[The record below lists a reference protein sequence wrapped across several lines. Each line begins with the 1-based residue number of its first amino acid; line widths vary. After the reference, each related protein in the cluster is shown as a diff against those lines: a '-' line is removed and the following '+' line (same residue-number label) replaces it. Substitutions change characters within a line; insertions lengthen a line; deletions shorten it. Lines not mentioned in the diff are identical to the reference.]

1 MTKPTI
7 VILGAGAV
15 GGYFGARLVQHDA
28 AAVTFLVREPR
39 KAVLA
44 RDGLVVES
52 PFGNVTLAVT
62 ARTAAE
68 LAGANPDFILVTA
81 KAYDLDAAIA
91 AIAPVAGPDT
101 AIVPLL
107 NGVAHMERLNEVF
120 GRERVLGGIV
130 SLQVRQRADG
140 AIEHLNDWQFITVG
154 EQVGGLSPRVERLAA
169 ALEQARLTVT
179 ATPEIMQ
186 KLWEKVVFLA
196 TLAGMTT
203 LMRAPL
209 GAIAQAPGGSA
220 LTLAMLETNAVAA
233 AHSGFQMPAGQ
244 MEAWRKLFT
253 DTTSKF
259 TASMLADMNRN
270 GPVEADHIIGFMLE
284 RARAAGADATLLSV
298 AYANLKAY
306 EIGRAAGPA

>member
-28 AAVTFLVREPR
+28 ADVTFLVREQR
-39 KAVLA
+39 KAALD
-44 RDGLVVES
+44 RDGLKVES
-52 PFGNVTLAVT
+52 SFGNVSLPVA

-68 LAGANPDFILVTA
+68 LAGASPDYILVTA
-81 KAYDLDAAIA
+81 KAYDLDAAIT

-107 NGVAHMERLNEVF
+107 NGVAHMDRLNEAF
-120 GRERVLGGIV
+120 ARERVLGGIV

-140 AIEHLNDWQFITVG
+140 VIEHLNDWQYITVG
-154 EQVGGLSPRVERLAA
+154 EQFGGLSPRVERLAA
-169 ALEQARLTVT
+169 ALEKARLAVT
-179 ATPEIMQ
+179 AAPEIMQ

-203 LMRAPL
+203 LMRAPI
-209 GAIAQAPGGSA
+209 GEIAQAPGGANLS
-220 LTLAMLETNAVAA
+220 LAMLETNAAAA
-233 AHSGFQMPAGQ
+233 AHAGYTMPAGQ
-244 MEAWRKLFT
+244 MEAWRKLFSDPKST
-253 DTTSKF
+253 FS
-259 TASMLADMNRN
+259 ASMLADMNRK

-284 RARAAGADATLLSV
+284 RARATDIEPTLLAA
-298 AYANLKAY
+298 AYANLKVY
-306 EIGRAAGPA
+306 EIRRAAGSA